1 MGRGDRRTKRGK
13 IWRGSYGR
21 TRPSN
26 KSVTTPSRGP
36 QPRQAAAPPPV
47 VEETAPVVE
56 ETTPVVEETTP
67 VVEET
72 DSAVEA
78 PETSEEATTPEEPT
92 A

>member
-36 QPRQAAAPPPV
+36 QPRQAAAPPPPV
-47 VEETAPVVE
+47 TEETAPVVE
-56 ETTPVVEETTP
+56 ETDP

-72 DSAVEA
+72 DPAVEA
-78 PETSEEATTPEEPT
+78 PETPEEAATPEEPT